1 MPGVK
6 VFAGFSGKRGMNMK
20 SKTENMLG
28 QLVRWTLA
36 FMLAIP
42 AMAFAEDAV
51 KVSQVWGNVE
61 INGKPAIADSA
72 VAEGAS
78 IKTGADGYIYF
89 KTIDDGLLIVR
100 PNSEARIVNYHVD
113 KQNPANTRVKLELI
127 SGVARSVSG
136 NAVKQARQN
145 FRFNTPVA
153 AIGVRGT
160 DFTVFT
166 DKDTT
171 RVVVV
176 DGGIVVSGF
185 SGSCSPQGA
194 GPCEGV
200 AAAELFARQQ
210 GVLLQINKG
219 QNKPQ
224 LLQSAPGLTPDAI
237 APPRADEPGSKTA
250 ANNSSTL
257 VAPAATDPNLDPNKV
272 GGVKQVL
279 ASNTN
284 KTPNNTGAGNGNNA
298 ALTNTIIW
306 GRWFELFGQKAD
318 FDITKQ
324 DQNGASA
331 RGTNAYFAIFQA
343 KNTEWQ
349 VPTTGSMGFALK
361 DSQAVVVDNI
371 KSLESAAKLE
381 NAKLQLDFAKA
392 TFTTGF
398 DVVSGS
404 ERFALKGEGTV
415 TSTGILYGTNQYVP
429 AANMAIQGVV
439 TNEKGGT
446 AAYIFQSKLNE
457 DGTRMVY
464 GVTNWGKQ

>member
-1 MPGVK
+1 
-6 VFAGFSGKRGMNMK
+6 MK
-20 SKTENMLG
+20 NKTQNVLG
-28 QLVRWTLA
+28 QAVRWTLA
-36 FMLAIP
+36 FVLAIP

-51 KVSQVWGNVE
+51 KVSQVWGKVE
-61 INGKPAIADSA
+61 INGKSASVDSA
-72 VAEGAS
+72 VAEGAI
-78 IKTGADGYIYF
+78 IKTGADGYIYL
-89 KTIDDGLLIVR
+89 KAADDGLLIVR
-100 PNSEARIVNYHVD
+100 PNSEARIVNYHID
-113 KQNPANTRVKLELI
+113 QQNPANTRVKLELI

-185 SGSCSPQGA
+185 GGACSPQGA
-194 GPCEGV
+194 GPCEGA

-237 APPRADEPGSKTA
+237 APPRADEPASKSATGSSA
-250 ANNSSTL
+250 AL
-257 VAPAATDPNLDPNKV
+257 IAPAATDPNLDPSKV
-272 GGVKQVL
+272 GGVKQTL

-284 KTPNNTGAGNGNNA
+284 KTPNNTGAGNNNGA

-324 DQNGASA
+324 DQNGASP
-331 RGTNAYFAIFQA
+331 RGTNSYFAIFQA

-404 ERFALKGEGTV
+404 ERFALKGEGSV
-415 TSTGILYGTNQYVP
+415 TSTGILYGANQYVP
-429 AANMAIQGVV
+429 AANMSVQGVV